1 MTQEAVELRI
11 LSGVHRGAAVSLPSE
26 GAAWS
31 LGHAADNDV
40 ILRDAPFARAT
51 LRGESSRWHW
61 ILDEGPGAKIG
72 SVDWPVGAGVRIG
85 HLAMMLSRS
94 DSGWE
99 DPPSLG
105 WVIDQASAHSTP
117 TRGQTEDPSV
127 PGNEALAVSDLPES
141 QAPLAQSEGVSIESA
156 GAVQIPRRSRV
167 AVWGAVAMV
176 VIGLSVWG
184 LFATLTVS
192 EKSVVGAAGPQS
204 SSVGASP
211 AASAPSASD
220 VADAALRSAVQ
231 RAVDALQVAGS
242 IRVLPHTSG
251 KAQLSG
257 VVDSDETAE
266 AVVRAASKVTTSLKM
281 SLLSQAEFALRVQG
295 LKGSLPEELALRA
308 LPWGRVEV
316 SGTVADQATKENV
329 QSLLLEELPMAMGIE
344 MKVLTTQEFE
354 AQEAKAAE
362 GKRLKMPPIAAV
374 VSGPRPYLV
383 LADGR
388 KILPGGVVGTVRLTD
403 IEPSAVV
410 FENEAGVQFRIA
422 R

>member
-11 LSGVHRGAAVSLPSE
+11 LSGVHRGAVVPLPGEAV
-26 GAAWS
+26 AWS

-51 LRGESSRWHW
+51 LRGESGGWRWN
-61 ILDEGPGAKIG
+61 LDGDPG
-72 SVDWPVGAGVRIG
+72 STSEPVDWPVGAGLRVG
-85 HLAMMLSRS
+85 HLAMVLSRS
-94 DSGWE
+94 DSGWSE
-99 DPPSLG
+99 PSALG
-105 WVIDQASAHSTP
+105 WVIDQAPPSSTRTP
-117 TRGQTEDPSV
+117 VQTEDAV
-127 PGNEALAVSDLPES
+127 VTDDEALAVPGLTASE
-141 QAPLAQSEGVSIESA
+141 APSAQGEIAPHVSA
-156 GAVQIPRRSRV
+156 GAVSRRPRAV
-167 AVWGAVAMV
+167 VWGALGMV
-176 VIGLSVWG
+176 VLGLSVWG
-184 LFATLTVS
+184 LFAVLTDS
-192 EKSVVGAAGPQS
+192 EESIAGAAGKRS
-204 SSVGASP
+204 SGGVASP
-211 AASAPSASD
+211 AASASSAVD
-220 VADAALRSAVQ
+220 LADAALRSAVQ
-231 RAVDALQVAGS
+231 QAVDALQVAGS
-242 IRVLPHTSG
+242 IRVLPYTSG

-281 SLLSQAEFALRVQG
+281 SLLSQAEFALRVQA
-295 LKGSLPEELALRA
+295 LKGSVPEELTLRA

-316 SGTVADQATKENV
+316 SGTVADQATKDNV
-329 QSLLLEELPMAMGIE
+329 RSLLLEELPMAMGID

-362 GKRLKMPPIAAV
+362 GKKLKMPPIAAV

-388 KILPGGVVGTVRLTD
+388 KILPGGVVGSVRLTD

-410 FENEAGVQFRIA
+410 FENEAGVQFRMA